1 MFTLPH
7 DIVRLFLHHASAKVL
22 YAHATARS
30 VQNDHFIRL
39 SKARLTF
46 HRDESHIDYDYDGQY
61 LQRVIEKRLPNGD
74 GTKITQDGGIL
85 IVVEYK
91 GRKRHGT
98 AKRWMMEYAD
108 DDSEKE
114 WQLSDMESF
123 SHGKHHGVHEDYTY
137 QTGQRLLRKCVH
149 YESGKLHGPFE
160 QWEVTDA
167 GEYIR
172 TLHCN
177 FQHGQK
183 HGLYE
188 TWDQHGI
195 LTYSCHYMNDVVQ
208 S

>member
-1 MFTLPH
+1 MLPH

-22 YAHATARS
+22 YAHVTVKS
-30 VQNDHFIRL
+30 VQHEHFIRL

-46 HRDESHIDYDYDGQY
+46 HRDDVRFDDDEGLRYIV
-61 LQRVIEKRLPNGD
+61 RVIEKRLPNGD
-74 GTKITQDGGIL
+74 GIKITQDGGIL

-114 WQLSDMESF
+114 WFLSDMESF
-123 SHGKHHGVHEDYTY
+123 CQGKHHGVHEDYTY
-137 QTGQRLLRKCVH
+137 QTGQQLLRKRVH
-149 YESGKLHGPFE
+149 YEHGKLHGPFE
-160 QWEVTDA
+160 QWEINDA
-167 GEYIR
+167 NEYSR

-183 HGLYE
+183 HGLYQ
-188 TWDQHGI
+188 TWDRNGA
-195 LTYSCHYMNDVVQ
+195 LTYSCDYLNDIVQ
-208 S
+208 ETS